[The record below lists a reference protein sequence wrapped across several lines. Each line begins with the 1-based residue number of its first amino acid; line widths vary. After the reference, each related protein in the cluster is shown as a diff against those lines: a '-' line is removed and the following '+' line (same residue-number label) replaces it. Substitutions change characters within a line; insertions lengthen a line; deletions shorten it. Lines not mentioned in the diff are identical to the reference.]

1 MQAALDCFPC
11 LLRQA
16 LQAARFAGAG
26 GACQRRI
33 VNLALEQLRE
43 APDDGSPL
51 AVASA
56 IYEMVCRETGQ
67 PDPYRKAKEDCTHEA
82 LRWLPEL
89 RERLETA
96 ADPFGMALKA
106 AVAGN
111 VMDYG
116 AFARFD
122 VSKLLERLH
131 EREFTICDRQEL
143 EARLGNA
150 RSLTYFADNAG
161 EIVFDR
167 LLIESL
173 MEHFTLDH
181 VHLVVRSEPFLNDV
195 CRTEAEESGVTGLPG
210 VEIVE
215 LSVPPAHRDPHAWS
229 LAVGSDAVIAKG
241 MANFENYS
249 EHAGFH
255 FLFIAKCDLIARLLG
270 GRTEREV
277 SAGDWILHCAAADR
291 ESNRSKSNHPQRSG
305 ADFAPF
311 PC

>member
-210 VEIVE
+210 VEIRPGGEITYTHLLFDRHRIVMSNGWPVQVFWTTSV
-215 LSVPPAHRDPHAWS
+215 LSGSAVFPGVVAPSQAPA
-229 LAVGSDAVIAKG
+229 GSCPQVRATG
-241 MANFENYS
+241 P
-249 EHAGFH
+249 
-255 FLFIAKCDLIARLLG
+255 
-270 GRTEREV
+270 GR
-277 SAGDWILHCAAADR
+277 
-291 ESNRSKSNHPQRSG
+291 G
-305 ADFAPF
+305 A
-311 PC
+311 